1 MLLVVGKSLFMLTS
15 MGCMLVA
22 AYIAYKWGG
31 VLLTSIE
38 MVMTVTIVVAGT
50 LLTRFG
56 AFLIF
61 PPGKRHQTLY
71 SILVKRYL
79 PL

>member
-1 MLLVVGKSLFMLTS
+1 MLTS
-15 MGCMLVA
+15 MSCMPVA
-22 AYIAYKWGG
+22 AYIISGEVCA
-31 VLLTSIE
+31 LTSIE

-56 AFLIF
+56 MFLIF

-71 SILVKRYL
+71 LILVKRYPSL
-79 PL
+79 